1 MALYN
6 NSFDSYQLFLNTEP
20 FAYRAEVN
28 LFYAGV
34 FTGRIVFYADGNTTI
49 TNQEFQPGG
58 SVTKI
63 PMLAFPLSRMGEIIN
78 FLRYEKPLVI
88 YLDTLSNRGYLA
100 TQGREATGEQ
110 EGV

>member
-6 NSFDSYQLFLNTEP
+6 NSFDSYQLFLNTDP
-20 FAYRAEVN
+20 FAYKAEIN
-28 LFYAGV
+28 LFSAGI

-58 SVTKI
+58 TTYKV
-63 PMLAFPLSRMGEIIN
+63 PMLTFPLSRMAEIMN

-100 TQGREATGEQ
+100 TQSREAIGEQ

>member
-20 FAYRAEVN
+20 FAYKAEIN
-28 LFYAGV
+28 LFSAGV

-58 SVTKI
+58 TATKI
-63 PMLAFPLSRMGEIIN
+63 PMLAFPLSRMGEIMN

-100 TQGREATGEQ
+100 TQSREAIGEQ

>member
-1 MALYN
+1 MSLYN
-6 NSFDSYQLFLNTEP
+6 NSFDSYQLFLNTDP
-20 FAYRAEVN
+20 FAYKAEIN
-28 LFYAGV
+28 LFSAGR

-58 SVTKI
+58 ANYKV
-63 PMLAFPLSRMGEIIN
+63 PMLAFPLSRMEEIMD

-88 YLDTLSNRGYLA
+88 FLDTVSNRGYLA
-100 TQGREATGEQ
+100 TQSREATGEQ

>member
-1 MALYN
+1 MALYK

-20 FAYRAEVN
+20 FAYKAEIN
-28 LFYAGV
+28 LFAAGV
-34 FTGRIVFYADGNTTI
+34 FSGRIVFYADGNTTI

-58 SVTKI
+58 SATKI
-63 PMLAFPLSRMGEIIN
+63 PMLAFPLSRMAEIMN

-88 YLDTLSNRGYLA
+88 YLDTLSNRAYLA
-100 TQGREATGEQ
+100 TQSREAIGEQ